1 MVKKGRTNDRASEV
15 HSHTATF
22 SLAEITG
29 NTTEIPITTY
39 VERASIDG
47 CRRYRDEVF
56 VEPPSP
62 VKRQRAG
69 ITQTV
74 PDPPLPNVD
83 LDNSE
88 RYQMG
93 FDLDDQPPEI
103 PSSTPV
109 RAANPRFAKPSV
121 SRFPNT
127 RFSRD
132 LGVNINFW
140 WLIRIRLCTD
150 SAVFATRISA
160 ICSAETDAYG
170 PMPASDVPGV
180 RHLRTPTTHKFSGA
194 SLAMGTS
201 CFALR
206 ALWRSMLRTRCMQ

>member
-1 MVKKGRTNDRASEV
+1 MVKKTKHRASEV

-39 VERASIDG
+39 VDRVSTDG
-47 CRRYRDEVF
+47 RRRYRDEVL

-69 ITQTV
+69 ISQHDSPV
-74 PDPPLPNVD
+74 PLPNVD
-83 LDNSE
+83 LDGLE

-93 FDLDDQPPEI
+93 FDVDDQPPEI
-103 PSSTPV
+103 PNSTAI
-109 RAANPRFAKPSV
+109 RAANPRFSKPSV
-121 SRFPNT
+121 SLFQNT
-127 RFSRD
+127 RFYRDIGINIDFCSR
-132 LGVNINFW
+132 VV
-140 WLIRIRLCTD
+140 RIRPCTD
-150 SAVFATRISA
+150 SAVFATPISG

-201 CFALR
+201 CFAVY
-206 ALWRSMLRTRCMQ
+206 ALWRSMLRTRCIE